1 MSVKLSIKGAVLIAT
16 IDNPP
21 VNALGAAVRQGLAAA
36 IDQLEGEPELKG
48 AVIAGS
54 PKTFS
59 GGADIKEFGQPP
71 VEPLL
76 PDLLMRIEQC
86 KKPIVAAIEGTALGG
101 GLETALACRGRVA
114 TPGATL
120 GLPEVNL
127 GLIPGAGGTQRLPR
141 IVGVKAAAEMITSG
155 KPITGAQ
162 AAKIGLVDNAMDDV
176 IAAALQQVDELAS
189 GPALPEVGGGS
200 STDGVDPEW
209 LATFEKK
216 LARRARGQLSPA
228 KALEAV
234 LASQELSLEDG
245 LKRER
250 EIFLECMASDQRAAL
265 IHSFFVERAAK
276 KTEFLRGVE
285 PREVNVIG
293 VLGAGTMGA
302 GIAIAAAQS
311 GYQVKVFD
319 ANDEAL
325 AAGVERIKK
334 TLTREAEKGRVS
346 QAAADLAIASVV
358 AVSSIADLADADLL
372 IEAIIEDMG
381 VKKKVFAEL
390 ASVAKPGAVLAS
402 NTSYL
407 NINEIA
413 GATARAQDVIGMH
426 FFSPA
431 NVMRLLEI
439 IRTKEGSLEA
449 LATANAVALKMK
461 KIPVF
466 AGVCDGFI
474 GNRIFKRYRQQAEY
488 LVEDGASPADVDR
501 VMREF
506 GFAMGPFEVSD
517 LAGLDIGWANRRRED
532 ATRDPAERYV
542 GVADHLYDLGRL
554 GQKTG
559 AGWYRYEEGDRTPL
573 TDPVVEELIVAR
585 AQAKGIVR
593 REVTDEEIRNRIIFC
608 MINEGAKILGEGIAL
623 NPSDID
629 LVFLHGYGFPKFRG
643 GPMFYAEQIGLA
655 HVLHAIEEFAKE
667 DAFAWR
673 AAPLLATCVREG
685 KSFSEVAG

>member
-1 MSVKLSIKGAVLIAT
+1 MSIKFSIKGAVLIAT

-276 KTEFLRGVE
+276 KTEFLQGVE

-311 GYQVKVFD
+311 GYQVKLFD

-346 QAAADLAIASVV
+346 QVAAES
-358 AVSSIADLADADLL
+358 
-372 IEAIIEDMG
+372 G
-381 VKKKVFAEL
+381 
-390 ASVAKPGAVLAS
+390 
-402 NTSYL
+402 
-407 NINEIA
+407 
-413 GATARAQDVIGMH
+413 
-426 FFSPA
+426 
-431 NVMRLLEI
+431 
-439 IRTKEGSLEA
+439 
-449 LATANAVALKMK
+449 
-461 KIPVF
+461 
-466 AGVCDGFI
+466 
-474 GNRIFKRYRQQAEY
+474 
-488 LVEDGASPADVDR
+488 DR
-501 VMREF
+501 E
-506 GFAMGPFEVSD
+506 
-517 LAGLDIGWANRRRED
+517 RRR
-532 ATRDPAERYV
+532 RFVHCRS
-542 GVADHLYDLGRL
+542 
-554 GQKTG
+554 
-559 AGWYRYEEGDRTPL
+559 
-573 TDPVVEELIVAR
+573 
-585 AQAKGIVR
+585 R
-593 REVTDEEIRNRIIFC
+593 R
-608 MINEGAKILGEGIAL
+608 
-623 NPSDID
+623 
-629 LVFLHGYGFPKFRG
+629 RG
-643 GPMFYAEQIGLA
+643 PP
-655 HVLHAIEEFAKE
+655 
-667 DAFAWR
+667 D
-673 AAPLLATCVREG
+673 
-685 KSFSEVAG
+685 